1 MRVISFLFTA
11 FLGAGQFLLLAAL
24 LKNALASNFNKTA
37 ILLMAKLMLYG
48 AAAAVMV
55 LLLRQYIIAAAIGY
69 ASGVPCA
76 ALVHFAVTKLKG
88 EKAPSANAKGDDVFD
103 TGTDN

>member
-1 MRVISFLFTA
+1 MKVISFLFTA
-11 FLGAGQFLLLAAL
+11 FLGAGQFVLLAAL

-55 LLLRQYIIAAAIGY
+55 LLFRQYLIAAAVGY

-76 ALVHFAVTKLKG
+76 AIVYFAVTKLKG
-88 EKAPSANAKGDDVFD
+88 KKASSADAKGDDALD